1 MIVTTLSKNN
11 GDWRSNEP
19 VKRIKMSDKTSKGQ
33 LRYQGR
39 GSSYGREFSRGRR
52 NLYVRSQGCGLNM
65 TKCKVR
71 EKCKAL

>member
-1 MIVTTLSKNN
+1 
-11 GDWRSNEP
+11 
-19 VKRIKMSDKTSKGQ
+19 MSDKTSKGQ